1 MKSKSKGNNK
11 YFNYHKEEHYM
22 RNCAKHKEK
31 ENDKASNFGD
41 AIVVEEN
48 PYTINILSVIVG
60 NLGDE
65 WILDSRCSYHM
76 SPNKD

>member
-1 MKSKSKGNNK
+1 MKSNSKGNNK

-31 ENDKASNFGD
+31 EKYKASNSSN

-48 PYTINILSVIVG
+48 PYTIDILSVIVSNIG
-60 NLGDE
+60 GE
-65 WILDSRCSYHM
+65 WILD
-76 SPNKD
+76 